1 MEARVRRN
9 KNKEAMNGN
18 LYFKDEKCFSSSS
31 RVNNDEHLRLL
42 TIIIFVFCLKGQ
54 PLPVPL
60 PRFEALKMK
69 QIRLK

>member
-1 MEARVRRN
+1 MRRN

-18 LYFKDEKCFSSSS
+18 LYLKDEKCFSSSS
-31 RVNNDEHLRLL
+31 SSSVNNDEHLRLL

>member
-1 MEARVRRN
+1 MRRN

-18 LYFKDEKCFSSSS
+18 LYLKDEKCFSSSS

-54 PLPVPL
+54 PLP
-60 PRFEALKMK
+60 RFEALKMK